1 MIDYRDMGR
10 IRVAIAGVGNC
21 ASAVVQGAYYYRDKD
36 PVGLISEKIG
46 PYSLSDIE
54 FVAAFDV
61 SRNKVG
67 KDLSEAIFAPPNLTK
82 KFYDV
87 PRLGVEV
94 FPGPILDGVA
104 PHMVDSF
111 KPVEKGTDVDYV
123 ADKLKESG
131 ADMLINLLPVGSE
144 LATRAYADA
153 ALRARKG
160 FINGIPVFIASNSEW
175 ARKFDEAGIP
185 VMGDDVK
192 GQVGATI
199 LHRTLVSLFHM
210 RGVVIEETY
219 QVNIGGNTD
228 FLNMTVEE
236 RLKSKRVSKTSAVTS
251 VLPYGKELEEK
262 GKIRIGPSD
271 YVPFLGNTKV
281 CYIYIKGR
289 SFADFPV
296 ELKVKL
302 SVDDKSMFAAVMLD
316 AIRLMK
322 IGLDRG
328 LRGPLIEPS
337 SFLFKHPP
345 VQAKSDEEAFEWLR
359 GWLRNL
365 GY

>member
-1 MIDYRDMGR
+1 MSKIK
-10 IRVAIAGVGNC
+10 VAIAGVGNC
-21 ASAVVQGAYYYRDKD
+21 ASAIVQGVYYYTDKE
-36 PVGLISEKIG
+36 PIGVISDKIG
-46 PYSLSDIE
+46 PYSISDIE

-61 SRNKVG
+61 SKRKVG
-67 KDLSEAIFAPPNLTK
+67 KDISEAIFEYPNLTK
-82 KFYDV
+82 KFADL
-87 PRLGVEV
+87 PKLGVEV
-94 FPGPILDGVA
+94 QPGPVYDGVA
-104 PHMVDSF
+104 PHMRESF
-111 KPVEKGTDVDYV
+111 QPMDKGPGISFV
-123 ADKLKESG
+123 ADKLRESG
-131 ADMLINLLPVGSE
+131 ADLLINLLPVGSE
-144 LATRAYADA
+144 EATRAYARA
-153 ALRARKG
+153 ALEAKKG
-160 FINGIPVFIASNSEW
+160 FINGIPVFIASDKGWASEFE
-175 ARKFDEAGIP
+175 KAGVP

-210 RGVVIEETY
+210 RGVIVEETY

-236 RLKSKRVSKTSAVTS
+236 RLKSKRISKTSAVTS
-251 VLPYGKELEEK
+251 ILPYGKELEEK

-281 CYIYIKGR
+281 CYIYLKGK

-322 IGLDRG
+322 VALDKGLKG
-328 LRGPLIEPS
+328 ALIEPS

-345 VQAKSDEEAFEWLR
+345 VQATSDAEASEWLK

>member
-1 MIDYRDMGR
+1 MSKIK
-10 IRVAIAGVGNC
+10 VAIAGVGNC
-21 ASAVVQGAYYYRDKD
+21 ASAIVQGVYYYTDKE
-36 PVGLISEKIG
+36 PIGVISDKIG
-46 PYSLSDIE
+46 PYSISDIE

-61 SRNKVG
+61 SKRKVG
-67 KDLSEAIFAPPNLTK
+67 KDISEAIFEYPNLTK
-82 KFYDV
+82 KFADL
-87 PRLGVEV
+87 PKLGVEV
-94 FPGPILDGVA
+94 QPGPVYDGVA
-104 PHMVDSF
+104 PHMRESF
-111 KPVEKGTDVDYV
+111 QPIDKGPGISFV
-123 ADKLKESG
+123 ADKLRESG
-131 ADMLINLLPVGSE
+131 ADLLINLLPVGSE
-144 LATRAYADA
+144 EATRAYARA
-153 ALRARKG
+153 ALEAKKG
-160 FINGIPVFIASNSEW
+160 FINGIPVFIASDKGWASEFE
-175 ARKFDEAGIP
+175 KAGVP

-210 RGVVIEETY
+210 RGVIVEETY

-236 RLKSKRVSKTSAVTS
+236 RLKSKRISKTSAVTS
-251 VLPYGKELEEK
+251 ILPYGKELEEK
-262 GKIRIGPSD
+262 GRIRIGPSD

-281 CYIYIKGR
+281 CYIYLKGK

-322 IGLDRG
+322 VALDKGLKG
-328 LRGPLIEPS
+328 ALIEPS

-345 VQAKSDEEAFEWLR
+345 VQATSDAEASEWLK

>member
-1 MIDYRDMGR
+1 MSKIK
-10 IRVAIAGVGNC
+10 VAIAGVGNC
-21 ASAVVQGAYYYRDKD
+21 ASAIVQGVYYYTDKE
-36 PVGLISEKIG
+36 PIGVISDKIG
-46 PYSLSDIE
+46 PYSISDIE

-61 SRNKVG
+61 SKRKVG
-67 KDLSEAIFAPPNLTK
+67 KDISEAIFEYPNLTK
-82 KFYDV
+82 KFADL
-87 PRLGVEV
+87 PKLGVEV
-94 FPGPILDGVA
+94 QPGPVYDGVA
-104 PHMVDSF
+104 PHMRESF
-111 KPVEKGTDVDYV
+111 QPMDKGASISFV
-123 ADKLKESG
+123 ADKLRESG
-131 ADMLINLLPVGSE
+131 ADLLINLLPVGSE
-144 LATRAYADA
+144 EATRAYARA
-153 ALRARKG
+153 ALEAKKG
-160 FINGIPVFIASNSEW
+160 FINGIPVFIASDKGWASEFE
-175 ARKFDEAGIP
+175 KAGVP

-210 RGVVIEETY
+210 RGVIVEETY

-236 RLKSKRVSKTSAVTS
+236 RLKSKRISKTSAVTS
-251 VLPYGKELEEK
+251 ILPYGKELEEK

-281 CYIYIKGR
+281 CYIYLKGK

-322 IGLDRG
+322 VALDKGLKG
-328 LRGPLIEPS
+328 ALIEPS

-345 VQAKSDEEAFEWLR
+345 VQATSDAEASEWLK

>member
-1 MIDYRDMGR
+1 M
-10 IRVAIAGVGNC
+10 
-21 ASAVVQGAYYYRDKD
+21 Q
-36 PVGLISEKIG
+36 E
-46 PYSLSDIE
+46 
-54 FVAAFDV
+54 
-61 SRNKVG
+61 
-67 KDLSEAIFAPPNLTK
+67 
-82 KFYDV
+82 
-87 PRLGVEV
+87 
-94 FPGPILDGVA
+94 
-104 PHMVDSF
+104 SF
-111 KPVEKGTDVDYV
+111 EPVEKGSEISFVS
-123 ADKLKESG
+123 DKLKESG
-131 ADMLINLLPVGSE
+131 ADLLINLLPVGSE
-144 LATRAYADA
+144 EATRAYAKA
-153 ALRARKG
+153 ALEAKKG
-160 FINGIPVFIASNSEW
+160 FINGIPVFIASDKEW
-175 ARKFDEAGIP
+175 AKEFEKNGVP

-210 RGVVIEETY
+210 RGVIVEETY

-236 RLKSKRVSKTSAVTS
+236 RLKSKRISKTSAVTS
-251 VLPYGKELEEK
+251 ILPYGKELEEK

-271 YVPFLGNTKV
+271 YVPFLGNTKI
-281 CYIYIKGR
+281 CYIYLKGK

-322 IGLDRG
+322 VALDKGLK
-328 LRGPLIEPS
+328 GPLIEPS

-345 VQAKSDEEAFEWLR
+345 AQATSDAEAFEWLK
-359 GWLRNL
+359 GWLNKL

>member
-1 MIDYRDMGR
+1 MGK

-21 ASAVVQGAYYYRDKD
+21 ASAIVQGVYYYTDKE
-36 PVGLISEKIG
+36 PIGVISDKIG
-46 PYSLSDIE
+46 PYSISDIE

-61 SRNKVG
+61 SRRKVG
-67 KDLSEAIFAPPNLTK
+67 KDLSEAIFEYPNLTK
-82 KFYDV
+82 KFV
-87 PRLGVEV
+87 ELPKLGVEV
-94 FPGPILDGVA
+94 QQGPVYDGVA
-104 PHMVDSF
+104 PHMVESF
-111 KPVEKGTDVDYV
+111 QPIEKGSDISFV
-123 ADKLKESG
+123 ADKLKDSG

-144 LATRAYADA
+144 EATRAYARA
-153 ALRARKG
+153 ALEARKG
-160 FINGIPVFIASNSEW
+160 FINGIPVFIASDKAW
-175 ARKFDEAGIP
+175 ATEFEKAGVP

-210 RGVVIEETY
+210 RGVIVEETY

-236 RLKSKRVSKTSAVTS
+236 RLKSKRISKTSAVTS
-251 VLPYGKELEEK
+251 ILPYGKELEEK

-281 CYIYIKGR
+281 CYIYLKGK

-322 IGLDRG
+322 VALDKGLKG
-328 LRGPLIEPS
+328 ALVEPS

-345 VQAKSDEEAFEWLR
+345 VQAKSDAEALEWLN
-359 GWLRNL
+359 GWLKSL

>member
-1 MIDYRDMGR
+1 MSK

-21 ASAVVQGAYYYRDKD
+21 ASAIVQGVYYYANKE
-36 PVGLISEKIG
+36 PIGVISDKIG
-46 PYSLSDIE
+46 PYSISDIE

-61 SRNKVG
+61 SKRKVG
-67 KDLSEAIFAPPNLTK
+67 KDLSEAIFEYPNLTR
-82 KFYDV
+82 KFTEL
-87 PRLGVEV
+87 PKLGVEV
-94 FPGPILDGVA
+94 QKGPVYDGVA
-104 PHMVDSF
+104 PHMKESFQPVDKGSDTSF
-111 KPVEKGTDVDYV
+111 V
-123 ADKLKESG
+123 ADKLRESG
-131 ADMLINLLPVGSE
+131 ADILINLLPVGSE
-144 LATRAYADA
+144 EATKAYARA
-153 ALRARKG
+153 ALEARKG
-160 FINGIPVFIASNSEW
+160 FINGIPVFIASDKAWASEFE
-175 ARKFDEAGIP
+175 KTGVP

-210 RGVVIEETY
+210 RGVIVEETY

-236 RLKSKRVSKTSAVTS
+236 RLKSKRISKTSAVTS
-251 VLPYGKELEEK
+251 ILPYGKELEGK

-281 CYIYIKGR
+281 CYIYLKGK
-289 SFADFPV
+289 SFADYPV

-322 IGLDRG
+322 VALDKGLKG
-328 LRGPLIEPS
+328 ALIEPS

-345 VQAKSDEEAFEWLR
+345 VQATSDAEALEWLKR
-359 GWLRNL
+359 WLKNL
-365 GY
+365 GF

>member
-1 MIDYRDMGR
+1 MYMAK
-10 IRVAIAGVGNC
+10 IRVALAGIGNC
-21 ASAVVQGAYYYRDKD
+21 ASAIVQGVYYYKDKE
-36 PVGLISEKIG
+36 PIGVISEKIG
-46 PYSLSDIE
+46 PYSISDIE

-61 SRNKVG
+61 SKKKVG
-67 KDLSEAIFAPPNLTK
+67 KDLSEAIFEKPNLTK
-82 KFYDV
+82 RFAEV
-87 PRLGVEV
+87 PKLGVEV
-94 FPGPILDGVA
+94 QPGPVLDGVA
-104 PHMVDSF
+104 PHMKDSF
-111 KPVEKGTDVDYV
+111 QPIDKETSVDFV
-123 ADKLKESG
+123 ADKLKESR
-131 ADMLINLLPVGSE
+131 ADMLVNLLPVGSE
-144 LATRAYADA
+144 EATRAYAKA
-153 ALRARKG
+153 ALMAGKG
-160 FINGIPVFIASNSEW
+160 FINGIPVFIASDKEW
-175 ARKFDEAGIP
+175 AESFERAGVP

-210 RGVVIEETY
+210 RGVIVEETY

-236 RLKSKRVSKTSAVTS
+236 RLKSKRISKTSAVTS
-251 VLPYGKELEEK
+251 ILPYGKELEEK

-271 YVPFLGNTKV
+271 YVPFLGNTKI
-281 CYIYIKGR
+281 CYIYIKGK

-322 IGLDRG
+322 VALDKGLKG
-328 LRGPLIEPS
+328 ALIEPS

-345 VQAKSDEEAFEWLR
+345 VQASSDAEAFEWLQ
-359 GWLRNL
+359 GWLKKL